1 MQQSF
6 VLRYSKVWQQKVIN
20 MELTFLIL
28 ENKKRRYEITFT
40 LYVLNEMKRNIL
52 YDNRIHFI

>member
-40 LYVLNEMKRNIL
+40 LYVLNEMM
-52 YDNRIHFI
+52 RIIFLFM